1 MLFFRNEG
9 DTSTDSE
16 LFKGAASI
24 ESQRSI
30 FFDKS
35 RLYWTHLLRF
45 PKIYELH
52 DINNYILILG
62 FCCYVLL
69 TIKH

>member
-1 MLFFRNEG
+1 MYSFGSIKKVLLLLFFRNED

-30 FFDKS
+30 FFDKAVCIGP
-35 RLYWTHLLRF
+35 TC
-45 PKIYELH
+45 
-52 DINNYILILG
+52 LG
-62 FCCYVLL
+62 FLKFMNCMTL
-69 TIKH
+69 TIIYLF

>member
-1 MLFFRNEG
+1 MYSFGSIKKVLLLFFRNEG

-30 FFDKS
+30 FFDKDVS
-35 RLYWTHLLRF
+35 IGPTG
-45 PKIYELH
+45 
-52 DINNYILILG
+52 LG
-62 FCCYVLL
+62 FLKLVNC
-69 TIKH
+69 I